1 MLDSNPELGS
11 HEQGPNLQLL
21 RGIASFELTKGLIV
35 LLAGVGVLFLMHQDP
50 WDVADGLLHL
60 LHISPDRHFAQ
71 AFLDWA
77 DTLTSAKLW
86 AVAAAA
92 LAYSVL
98 RFVEAYGLWYARAW
112 AEWIALISG
121 SVYLPYEIYKIIH
134 RQTPFHVTV
143 LVVNLA
149 IVLYMA
155 YLLWTGKSMHGI
167 PQATWAE
174 STGAARK
181 QVRGGA

>member
-1 MLDSNPELGS
+1 MLDSNLELGRS
-11 HEQGPNLQLL
+11 EHDPSLQVL

-35 LLAGVGVLFLMHQDP
+35 LLAGIGVLFLMHQDP
-50 WDVADGLLHL
+50 WDVADGLLRL

-77 DTLTSAKLW
+77 DTLTNAKLW

-92 LAYSVL
+92 LAYAVL

-112 AEWIALISG
+112 AQWIALISG
-121 SVYLPYEIYKIIH
+121 SLYLPFEIYKIIN

-143 LVVNLA
+143 LVLNLA
-149 IVLYMA
+149 IVVYMA
-155 YLLWTGKSMHGI
+155 YLLWTGKSLHRI
-167 PQATWAE
+167 PE
-174 STGAARK
+174 GAGRAF
-181 QVRGGA
+181 